1 MTNEQTTT
9 VNEYEEIRLAKAAQ
23 ARELGVDPYGSR
35 FAGAEALAQ
44 VASRY
49 DEAQEEQVVRGAG
62 RIVLHRDIGKL
73 IFMTLRDWSGT
84 IQVGLSKKLLSET
97 WALAKLLD
105 LGDIVG
111 VEGTLGKTRTGE
123 ITIWVTQLTL
133 LCKATTPPP
142 GKWHGLQDVESRYR
156 QRYVDLFSNPEVMA
170 TFVQRSRL
178 VREVRRFMEGRRFVE
193 VETPMMQPQA
203 GGAAA
208 RPFVTHHNTLDLPL
222 FLRVAPELYLKRL
235 LVGGMEKV
243 YEINRNFRNE
253 GISTQHNPEFTS
265 MEVYEAYG
273 DYLTMLE
280 LTEALIRHLALQVS
294 EDGVIE
300 WCGHA
305 IDYSQPFR
313 RVTFSALFEEINGF
327 GVSDMEQVRGKARE
341 LQISEANK
349 DDAIVLNDVFEATC
363 EEGLIEPTF
372 VMDYPS
378 AISPLTKP
386 KQEDPAWC
394 ERWDLFIGAMEIG
407 PAYTELNDPAIQ
419 QAKFEEQ
426 LRGADEEEEVF
437 RTLDEDFVQALKHG
451 MPPAGGLGIGIDRL
465 VMLLTG
471 SASIRDVILFPLMRP
486 QG

>member
-1 MTNEQTTT
+1 
-9 VNEYEEIRLAKAAQ
+9 
-23 ARELGVDPYGSR
+23 
-35 FAGAEALAQ
+35 
-44 VASRY
+44 
-49 DEAQEEQVVRGAG
+49 
-62 RIVLHRDIGKL
+62 
-73 IFMTLRDWSGT
+73 
-84 IQVGLSKKLLSET
+84 
-97 WALAKLLD
+97 
-105 LGDIVG
+105 
-111 VEGTLGKTRTGE
+111 
-123 ITIWVTQLTL
+123 
-133 LCKATTPPP
+133 
-142 GKWHGLQDVESRYR
+142 
-156 QRYVDLFSNPEVMA
+156 
-170 TFVQRSRL
+170 
-178 VREVRRFMEGRRFVE
+178 
-193 VETPMMQPQA
+193 
-203 GGAAA
+203 
-208 RPFVTHHNTLDLPL
+208 
-222 FLRVAPELYLKRL
+222 
-235 LVGGMEKV
+235 
-243 YEINRNFRNE
+243 
-253 GISTQHNPEFTS
+253 
-265 MEVYEAYG
+265 
-273 DYLTMLE
+273 
-280 LTEALIRHLALQVS
+280 
-294 EDGVIE
+294 
-300 WCGHA
+300 
-305 IDYSQPFR
+305 
-313 RVTFSALFEEINGF
+313 VTFSALFEEINGF